1 LQKQKAQKIVQL
13 ATQFM
18 RALGYQIFRENG
30 DNNEENINHGNH
42 VI

>member
-1 LQKQKAQKIVQL
+1 MESL
-13 ATQFM
+13 
-18 RALGYQIFRENG
+18 RSPHSWALGYQIFRENG